1 MDLEQCVSMME
12 ELSRVYKQIAIT
24 NKVPTNQINKL
35 KHTLTELEIYMISIR
50 KSVDQLKDKLKNKN

>member
-35 KHTLTELEIYMISIR
+35 KHTLTELEIHMISIR

>member
-35 KHTLTELEIYMISIR
+35 KHTLTELEIHMISIR
-50 KSVDQLKDKLKNKN
+50 KSVNQLKDKLKNKN